1 MQIKCPH
8 CGKENKIPLRFVYNQ
23 ECAKCKRRV
32 DQQLSKMCTC
42 VKLFLMELALL
53 PIIIDDAPLFSIR
66 FWGMCVLT
74 IILVTLENV
83 IFMKFAYRLN
93 QNK

>member
-8 CGKENKIPLRFVYNQ
+8 CGKENKITFRFLYNQ
-23 ECAKCKRRV
+23 ECAKCQRRV
-32 DQQLSKMCTC
+32 DQQLSKKCIC
-42 VKLFLMELALL
+42 IKLFLVALAFI

-74 IILVTLENV
+74 IILVMLENV

-93 QNK
+93 QKK